1 MSATRPPTPDGIETH
16 ASRNGGTSDASSDA
30 AQRIIVLGYIT
41 AIALP
46 PVGLVLGL
54 FIARRRQHA
63 SVRHGVWIILISFV
77 AAAIWVLVL
86 TSGVLTSTSTDTS
99 Y

>member
-1 MSATRPPTPDGIETH
+1 M
-16 ASRNGGTSDASSDA
+16 
-30 AQRIIVLGYIT
+30 VLGYIT

-46 PVGLVLGL
+46 PIGFILGVFL
-54 FIARRRQHA
+54 AVRRPKPR
-63 SVRHGVWIILISFV
+63 SRHGLWIILISIV
-77 AAAIWVLVL
+77 AAGIWLLVL